1 MTKRITKTLRLR
13 RNISEALAELH
24 QRHSSVATDSV
35 FGTDPGQSLL
45 SFISGSMVG
54 REFVANLQWEVRQ
67 SWAMQIPDNVSD
79 RISSFNVYGPTSH
92 KYWLR
97 GLIRRCR

>member
-1 MTKRITKTLRLR
+1 MKRITKTLRLR
-13 RNISEALAELH
+13 RRKDDAMSELH
-24 QRHSSVATDSV
+24 KRHSSVATDSV
-35 FGTDPGQSLL
+35 FGTEPGQALL

-54 REFVANLQWEVRQ
+54 RDFVANLQWQVCPG
-67 SWAMQIPDNVSD
+67 WAMQIPDNVSD
-79 RISSFNVYGPTSH
+79 RILSFNVYGPTSH